1 LTQEVNLSI
10 PASIAVSLSISLD
23 QAMLSWLSA
32 LTNGIDAKLEKIMA
46 SLDDIVADVAAENT
60 AIASVSTLIQGL
72 RDQIA
77 NLGINP
83 ADQAKIDAIFAG
95 VEANKAALATA
106 LDTNVPVAAQSAS
119 AAGNPT

>member
-1 LTQEVNLSI
+1 MTQEVNLSI
-10 PASIAVSLSISLD
+10 PAHIAVSLSISID
-23 QAMLSWLSA
+23 PATLSWLSA

-72 RDQIA
+72 KDQIA
-77 NLGINP
+77 NIGLST
-83 ADQAKIDAIFAG
+83 ADQAKVDAIFAG

-106 LDTNVPVAAQSAS
+106 LQTNVPVADQTAA